1 MTDFIIEIIQS
12 ICLIVAAVII
22 LIAAFGIFRLNDEMD
37 KVIYVRIHMF
47 GMVDIAAVLAMIGLG
62 EFLMAGVYFLLA
74 PFLAHAM
81 ANAYYYGEDEHK
93 YEINDELTGKIDD
106 NIYNKLAVD
115 EITTIDA
122 SYKSNLESEMDSNV
136 NSSTSSSTSS
146 CTSSS
151 TSDSISSS
159 TSENNIDKNTDD
171 KVSSHGVVIKEVS
184 TDDIE
189 NSRHDEEEKK
199 A

>member
-1 MTDFIIEIIQS
+1 LIDFLIELIQS
-12 ICLIVAAVII
+12 ICLIVAAIII
-22 LIAAFGIFRLNDEMD
+22 LISAYGILRLNDDMD

-115 EITTIDA
+115 EITTIDLN
-122 SYKSNLESEMDSNV
+122 YKSNFESKIDSNV
-136 NSSTSSSTSS
+136 SSTSTTSS
-146 CTSSS
+146 VSSN
-151 TSDSISSS
+151 S
-159 TSENNIDKNTDD
+159 TSENNTDKSTNDEN
-171 KVSSHGVVIKEVS
+171 SSHGVVIKEVS

-189 NSRHDEEEKK
+189 NSRHDEEEKE